1 MKMNDGLSDLY
12 LNFYGCI
19 VKVSSGDRT
28 CLDNA
33 RRDFS
38 YFFCPQPPGR
48 PLSVSIRL
56 HREPP
61 PPIPAQ
67 AKRILQTK
75 EGVCY
80 EYKQI
85 RHVDYSGKALAM
97 YDFRSEEG
105 VGFSLDDSL
114 LHEIS
119 YIMVLSRVGEL
130 LDRKGIHRLHS
141 LAVSV
146 DRSAVICLLPMGGGK
161 TTLALELIKTNDC
174 FLLSDEIAAID
185 GSLQVLPFPLRL
197 GLATTEGIDPKMPGR
212 YLHSITRIAY
222 GPKVLIDV
230 EYFIQKVAIEPA
242 RLGVVLFGERKNSK
256 KPELKRLSKFAAL
269 YHVLRYITLGYQLP
283 QTKAYFFRFS
293 VGYFITLFTILL
305 SRILRGMKIALS
317 VKCYRFKLTDNPHE
331 NAQVIASILRK
342 KGS

>member
-1 MKMNDGLSDLY
+1 MEMTDGLSDLY

-19 VKVSSGDRT
+19 VKVSSDERT
-28 CLDNA
+28 CLDNV
-33 RRDFS
+33 RRDFL
-38 YFFCPQPPGR
+38 YFLCSQPPEK

-56 HREPP
+56 HKEPP
-61 PPIPAQ
+61 PPVPAQ
-67 AKRILQTK
+67 AKQVFQTN

-80 EYKQI
+80 EYEQI
-85 RHVDYSGKALAM
+85 RYVDYSGKALAR

-114 LHEIS
+114 LYEIS
-119 YIMVLSRVGEL
+119 YIMVLSRIGEL

-146 DRSAVICLLPMGGGK
+146 DRFAVICLLPMGGGK
-161 TTLALELIKTNDC
+161 TTLALELIKANDC

-197 GLATTEGIDPKMPGR
+197 GVTTTERIDPNMPGR
-212 YLHSITRIAY
+212 YLRSITRIAY

-230 EYFIQKVAIEPA
+230 EYFIQKVATEPA
-242 RLGVVLFGERKNSK
+242 RLGVVLFGERKNSN

-269 YHVLRYITLGYQLP
+269 YHVLKYITLGYQLP
-283 QTKAYFFRFS
+283 QTKAYFFKFS
-293 VGYFITLFTILL
+293 IGYFITLFTILL
-305 SRILRGMKIALS
+305 SRLLSGVKIALS
-317 VKCYRFKLTDNPHE
+317 VKCYRFKLADNPHK
-331 NAQVIASILRK
+331 NAQVIASVLRK
-342 KGS
+342 NGS

>member
-1 MKMNDGLSDLY
+1 MGMTDGLSDLY

-19 VKVSSGDRT
+19 VKVSSGERA

-33 RRDFS
+33 RRDFF
-38 YFFCPQPPGR
+38 YFFCPQPPEK

-56 HREPP
+56 HREPAP
-61 PPIPAQ
+61 PLPAQ
-67 AKRILQTK
+67 AKQVFQTN

-80 EYKQI
+80 QYEQI
-85 RHVDYSGKALAM
+85 RYVDYSGKALAK

-105 VGFSLDDSL
+105 VAFSLDDNL

-119 YIMVLSRVGEL
+119 YIMILSRIGEL

-146 DRSAVICLLPMGGGK
+146 DHSAIICLLPMGGGK

-185 GSLQVLPFPLRL
+185 GFLQVLPFPLRL
-197 GLATTEGIDPKMPGR
+197 GVRTTERIDPNMPGR
-212 YLHSITRIAY
+212 HLRSITRIAY

-230 EYFIQKVAIEPA
+230 EYFMRKVASEPA
-242 RLGVVLFGERKNSK
+242 RLGVVLFGERNNFK

-269 YHVLRYITLGYQLP
+269 CHVLKYITFGYQLP
-283 QTKAYFFRFS
+283 QTKAYFFKFS

-305 SRILRGMKIALS
+305 SRILSGVKIALS
-317 VKCYRFKLTDNPHE
+317 VKCYRFNLADNSHE
-331 NAQVIASILRK
+331 NAQVMVSVLRK
-342 KGS
+342 KGF